1 MKILKTAALLISA
14 AMLMTGCAQVNEDV
28 DTGEEAVY
36 ISPSV
41 PEVKGNYPL
50 SLLNDKEKQFYD
62 RMVEAVNAYEEHISI
77 EGADTTMAKKLF
89 KLMYTQENRIFWVDS
104 KYNFHEDTGVID
116 VFYRYTPEESAE
128 MRAVLDFKAA
138 AVLADMPQGASD
150 YEKVTYLHDS
160 IIKGCSFSKAG
171 DHVNS
176 AYGVIVDGVAQCEGY
191 AFAMSYLCSSAGLEN
206 YVVTGTSAEGETH
219 AWNKIF
225 ADGEWYN
232 VDCTWDDP
240 MLKRESKDYIIHDY
254 MLVSDSEIEGI
265 SHFTDIFFFEPLPC
279 TDAEN
284 NYFIREGL
292 YCTDATQAVA
302 VFEDAL
308 KKAVAENRCDIEIR
322 IDGKDVYSEVISA
335 MFDNGG
341 LKKIIEKLN
350 STSGARIASAVKSV
364 NDELLTIHVSLIYE
378 GDE

>member
-1 MKILKTAALLISA
+1 MKILKTAALSVLA
-14 AMLMTGCAQVNEDV
+14 VMLMTGCAQVNEDV

-41 PEVKGNYPL
+41 PEAKGNYPL
-50 SLLNDKEKQFYD
+50 SLLNEKEKQFYD
-62 RMVEAVNAYEEHISI
+62 RIVEAVNAYEEHISI
-77 EGADTTMAKKLF
+77 EGADTPMAKKLF

-138 AVLADMPQGASD
+138 AVLADMPSDSSD
-150 YEKVTYLHDS
+150 YEKVKYLHDS

-171 DHVNS
+171 EYVNN
-176 AYGVIVDGVAQCEGY
+176 AYGVIVDGAAQCEGY
-191 AFAMSYLCSSAGLEN
+191 AFAMSYLCSSAGIEN
-206 YVVTGTSAEGETH
+206 YVVTGTSEDGETH
-219 AWNKIF
+219 AWNKIL
-225 ADGEWYN
+225 ADGSWYN

-240 MLKRESKDYIIHDY
+240 ILKRESRDYIIHDY
-254 MLVSDSEIEGI
+254 LFVSDSEIEGI
-265 SHFTDIFFFEPLPC
+265 SHFTDKSLFEPLPC

-284 NYFIREGL
+284 SYFVREGL
-292 YCTDATQAVA
+292 YGMDATHAV
-302 VFEDAL
+302 VVLEDSL
-308 KKAVAENRCDIEIR
+308 KKAISEDRCDVEIR
-322 IDGKDVYSEVISA
+322 IADKAAYSEVITA
-335 MFDNGG
+335 LFDNGG

-350 STSGARIASAVKSV
+350 SASGAGIASAVKSV
-364 NDELLTIHVSLIYE
+364 NDDLLTIHVSLIYE